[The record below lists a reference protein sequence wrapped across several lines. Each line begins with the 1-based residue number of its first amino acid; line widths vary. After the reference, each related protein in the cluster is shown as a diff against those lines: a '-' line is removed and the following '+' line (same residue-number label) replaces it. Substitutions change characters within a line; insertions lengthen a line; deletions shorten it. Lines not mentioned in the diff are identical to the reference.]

1 MAGEVSVRG
10 AKMGNEGHQRVI
22 DKGVCYEWRAA
33 KEEGELSLRVKGVK
47 LFQKQGI

>member
-1 MAGEVSVRG
+1 MRVLE
-10 AKMGNEGHQRVI
+10 MGNDGYQRVS
-22 DKGVCYEWRAA
+22 DKGLCYEWRAA